1 MAMRKAK
8 AKGKTKT
15 QAKLKAALGAAKKRV
30 LGALSK
36 IAPKKKTAKA
46 AAKPKPT
53 KKPKRLGHRPVAP
66 RPKRAQARR
75 KPAGPAREGGPAP
88 EFALLDDTAQ
98 LFSSHVLE
106 GQPFVVYFYPKDD
119 TPGCTKEACEFRDRM
134 AEFSR
139 AGIDVIGISPDSPN
153 THARFRDK
161 YNLPFRL
168 LSDEDRKVAKAFGVW
183 VKKQNYGRQ
192 YMGIERS
199 TFLIDERGRIK
210 RAWRG
215 VRVPGHVDTVLSEV
229 RSR

>member
-1 MAMRKAK
+1 
-8 AKGKTKT
+8 
-15 QAKLKAALGAAKKRV
+15 
-30 LGALSK
+30 
-36 IAPKKKTAKA
+36 
-46 AAKPKPT
+46 
-53 KKPKRLGHRPVAP
+53 
-66 RPKRAQARR
+66 
-75 KPAGPAREGGPAP
+75 
-88 EFALLDDTAQ
+88 
-98 LFSSHVLE
+98 VLE
-106 GQPFVVYFYPKDD
+106 GRPFVVYFYPKDD

-139 AGIDVIGISPDSPN
+139 AGIEVIGISPDSPN

-183 VKKQNYGRQ
+183 VEKQNYGRK

-199 TFLIDERGRIK
+199 TFLIDQRGRIK

-229 RSR
+229 RAR